1 MNENI
6 KIKSSKIRLK
16 VVMLCLLVTLLIN
29 LVFPENIISFGILG
43 ILVIVALI
51 QLKKMNLKI

>member
-29 LVFPENIISFGILG
+29 LVFQENIISFGILG

-51 QLKKMNLKI
+51 QLKKMNIKI

>member
-29 LVFPENIISFGILG
+29 LVFQENIISFGILG
-43 ILVIVALI
+43 ILVIDALI

>member
-29 LVFPENIISFGILG
+29 LVFQENIISFGILG